1 MNQPQSRMKPPAR
14 SPFARLEDPDLPI
27 AAVWTIDELDHSAD
41 LESVR
46 SAWAHTDGFNE

>member
-1 MNQPQSRMKPPAR
+1 MSQTQMRTPTRVPP
-14 SPFARLEDPDLPI
+14 SLPVFDEPDLPL

-46 SAWAHTDGFNE
+46 SAWANSDAFRE